1 MRSWSQPA
9 CRQAPQDVPTENSG
23 EPQIIV
29 AQGVTDAANDKGQLE
44 PMVRQVEE
52 NLGAK
57 PQRVSAHS
65 GYYSEANVRYLREGG
80 IDDYVCPDRLKHG
93 EEAAPVRG
101 RIPMDM
107 SFIDRVRRKLL
118 TKKGRVTYGR
128 RKEIVEP
135 VFGQMK
141 RGRGLRQ
148 FLLRAL
154 RKVQGEWALWT
165 LTHNMLKMWRGAAA

>member
-1 MRSWSQPA
+1 MRYRNPPFALLVPA
-9 CRQAPQDVPTENSG
+9 RLPAGPKATNAGGCGGLAPQDVPTENSG

-118 TKKGRVTYGR
+118 TK
-128 RKEIVEP
+128 
-135 VFGQMK
+135 
-141 RGRGLRQ
+141 
-148 FLLRAL
+148 
-154 RKVQGEWALWT
+154 
-165 LTHNMLKMWRGAAA
+165 